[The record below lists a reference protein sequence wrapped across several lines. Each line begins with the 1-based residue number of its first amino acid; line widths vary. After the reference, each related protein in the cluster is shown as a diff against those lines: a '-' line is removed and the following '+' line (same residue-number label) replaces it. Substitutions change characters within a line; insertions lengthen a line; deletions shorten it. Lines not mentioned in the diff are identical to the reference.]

1 MTGPARVVIV
11 GGGIAGLTAALAVR
25 SHLPDAEIIVL
36 EGSAQAGGK
45 LRVDSVAG
53 IPVDVG
59 AEAILTLRPE
69 GTRLVSAVGLED
81 EVISPLTTAAGVL
94 VGGSMHPL
102 PPRTMFG
109 VPSDLESTRAS
120 GVLSPQALQRV
131 AGEPDLPGLAPLE
144 NDIAVGALVRSRL
157 GDEVLDRLVEPLL
170 GGVYAGHADQLSLR
184 ATMPMLA
191 AKLAEGG
198 SLVYAAAAAAG
209 PAPAPDAP
217 ARPVF
222 ASLRG
227 GVGRLAERL
236 ATCGLFE
243 VRTSTMARSIRRTP
257 TGFAVECGAVPE
269 STELQADVVIVATPP
284 TKAAKLLAEVSAA
297 AAAELAAIETASV
310 AITTLAYRDRD
321 LSLPA
326 GSGLLV
332 GAREGLTIK
341 ATTFSSQKW
350 PMPTDGLSVLRASV
364 GRAGETEALQR
375 DDADLIKLVR
385 HELRPLI
392 GTDAEPV
399 DALVTRWG
407 GGLPQYAVGHVER
420 VARIRAAVAAVPGL
434 AVCGATYDGV
444 GIPACIASAYA
455 AAGQVLAALERQ
467 GQ

>member
-1 MTGPARVVIV
+1 MPEPIRVLVV

-25 SHLPDAEIIVL
+25 SHLPDATITVF
-36 EGSAQAGGK
+36 EGSDRAGGK
-45 LRVDSVAG
+45 LRVESVAG
-53 IPVDVG
+53 IAVDVG
-59 AEAILTLRPE
+59 AEAILTVRPE
-69 GTRLVSAVGLED
+69 GTRLVSAVGLDD
-81 EVISPLTTAAGVL
+81 EVISPLTTAAAVL
-94 VGGSMHPL
+94 VGGALHPL

-109 VPSDLESTRAS
+109 IPSDLEATRAS
-120 GVLSPQALQRV
+120 GVLSAGALQRV
-131 AGEPDLPGLAPLE
+131 AAEPDLPGLEPL
-144 NDIAVGALVRSRL
+144 DGDLAVGALVRDRL
-157 GDEVLDRLVEPLL
+157 GAEVLDRLVEPLL
-170 GGVYAGHADQLSLR
+170 GGVYAGHADHLSLR
-184 ATMPMLA
+184 ATMPMLS

-243 VRTSTMARSIRRTP
+243 VRTSTMARAIRRTP
-257 TGFAVECGAVPE
+257 TGFVVECGAVPT
-269 STELQADVVIVATPP
+269 STELPADVVIVATPP
-284 TKAAKLLAEVSAA
+284 AKAAKLLAEVAPV

-310 AITTLAYRDRD
+310 AITTLAFRERD
-321 LSLPA
+321 LDLPA
-326 GSGLLV
+326 GSGVLV
-332 GAREGLTIK
+332 GAGEGLTIK
-341 ATTFSSQKW
+341 ASTFSSQKW
-350 PMPTDGLSVLRASV
+350 PMATDGLSVLRASV

-375 DDADLIKLVR
+375 DDEDLVRLVR

-392 GTDAEPV
+392 GTDAPPV

-420 VARIRAAVAAVPGL
+420 VARIRAAVATVPGL